1 MNQNRFHKAP
11 FSGLHLLCVSW
22 YSFVA
27 VAKSTAGRRNPC
39 YFKATPDAPCV
50 FFLRRCSGSPYFWA
64 VVVSHQPV
72 SDNGGPGGAA
82 LGLAGF
88 LEGRYSYP
96 RPGYH
101 P

>member
-50 FFLRRCSGSPYFWA
+50 FLRRCSGTPYFWA
-64 VVVSHQPV
+64 MVVSHQPV